1 MSKVMVF
8 EGKRLIPL
16 FILLVLLV
24 TVSVYDSL
32 FSTAEPV
39 SIPGDNVHY
48 VSVEQG
54 KLYPQKQLVIIDNTE
69 SWVAFLQNNSISHP
83 DYSFDPNNQV
93 AVITMNF
100 QIQNI
105 LTSND
110 DLGRKV
116 LNVICSEKNAYY
128 KIYILPKD
136 QHVDSKDANWVF
148 YDEKGNRLDQIKI
161 RVNP

>member
-1 MSKVMVF
+1 MSRVIVF

-16 FILLVLLV
+16 LILLVLLV

-32 FSTAEPV
+32 FSTAQPV
-39 SIPGDNVHY
+39 SLPGDNVHY
-48 VSVEQG
+48 VSLEQG
-54 KLYPQKQLVIIDNTE
+54 KLYPQKQLVIIDNVE
-69 SWVAFLQNNSISHP
+69 SWVAFLQTNSITHP

-105 LTSND
+105 LTSQD

-116 LNVICSEKNAYY
+116 FNVICNDKNAYY

-136 QHVDSKDANWVF
+136 QHVDAENAMWNF
-148 YDEKGNRLDQIKI
+148 YDEKGSKLNRIKI